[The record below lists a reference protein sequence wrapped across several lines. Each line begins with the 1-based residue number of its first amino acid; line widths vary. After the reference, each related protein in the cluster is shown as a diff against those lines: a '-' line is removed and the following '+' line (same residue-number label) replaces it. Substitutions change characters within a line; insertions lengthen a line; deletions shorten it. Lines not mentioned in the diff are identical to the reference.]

1 MRNDCIV
8 MSSLKSCEAFG
19 DFFVKIV
26 KSCDAFGDLF
36 GNLNSC
42 DAFGDFFSEISPDG
56 LGEFILGTDY
66 SVI

>member
-19 DFFVKIV
+19 DFFGKLN
-26 KSCDAFGDLF
+26 SCDAFGDLY

-56 LGEFILGTDY
+56 LGEFILGTFY